1 MPSLIKAY
9 TNMTDKQQMHVKMGV
24 QMICVVIVLGMWAIS

>member
-9 TNMTDKQQMHVKMGV
+9 KNMTAKQQMHVKMSV
-24 QMICVVIVLGMWAIS
+24 QLMCVVIVLGMWAIS